1 MNIRNLSHSFGS
13 WTSQQGDPLPHEL
26 SVFIWWAVLLGRL
39 LIYPCPAEYH
49 SICLHY
55 KVACSIEES
64 YSCFHGNHVSSG
76 LSHSVKFML
85 LVLL

>member
-13 WTSQQGDPLPHEL
+13 WTNQQGDSLTHEL
-26 SVFIWWAVLLGRL
+26 SVFIWWAVLLSSL

-55 KVACSIEES
+55 KSRAQ
-64 YSCFHGNHVSSG
+64 
-76 LSHSVKFML
+76 LKRAL
-85 LVLL
+85 LAFIGIMYPLA